1 MAGCYLL
8 AKSGQSKLATELDG
22 GNAKWKWYWST
33 GNMEQ
38 GPTNIEIRTTWRLG
52 VKGDNIYHEVIER
65 KLELLPTYVHS
76 EWTPKDRD
84 NTTEGPAQ
92 VSQEEPAVGISRGGL
107 ALQTWLLRQTGP
119 MISGLTKNSGAS
131 ANNLSQES
139 RPSLA
144 EGPLVSPSIPLPS
157 AAFDVAA
164 HLAGGHT
171 GPPGKCQAAGRPSP
185 PGNGETT
192 YNSGVIGLWRFTVPY
207 RAA

>member
-1 MAGCYLL
+1 MEEMRNENGIDPLETWNRGRLILKYGQLEG
-8 AKSGQSKLATELDG
+8 SGWKATIFITKWLK
-22 GNAKWKWYWST
+22 GNW
-33 GNMEQ
+33 NFF
-38 GPTNIEIRTTWRLG
+38 R
-52 VKGDNIYHEVIER
+52 H
-65 KLELLPTYVHS
+65 YVHS

-119 MISGLTKNSGAS
+119 MISGLTRNSGAS